1 MATSNEI
8 IKGLDSKKLIKY
20 QKFKV
25 ISTVDDNDP
34 NFPED
39 RVKRIIDELDRNN
52 LTMFFSNIQ
61 NKPSL
66 DNNTENYTKLCQSE
80 SGVYKPTII
89 QSEDGSKHI
98 VLNSK
103 YRIIQEVRFETCL
116 NSSDSSYKDIYGEC
130 EYTADKDG
138 WLPLCRQEYVRD
150 QIYTVLVSESK
161 PSEIEIQ
168 YVKIPSCCSC
178 YLYRRD

>member
-39 RVKRIIDELDRNN
+39 RVKRIIDE
-52 LTMFFSNIQ
+52 
-61 NKPSL
+61 
-66 DNNTENYTKLCQSE
+66 
-80 SGVYKPTII
+80 VYKPTII